1 MPRFKVLVA
10 GASGQVARALVD
22 TAPADMVDMVAL
34 GRPQLDLAD
43 WPSVEAAV
51 RTVSPDIVINA
62 AAYTGVDQ
70 AESEETAALLINAE
84 GAGFLASAAA
94 KAGAP
99 ILHLSTDF
107 VFAGDKSSPYLETD
121 PVGPTGA
128 YGRTKLAG
136 ERAVADANPRHAI
149 LRTAWVYSPYGKN
162 FAKTMLR
169 FGETRE
175 EVGVVHDQRG
185 NPTSAQ
191 DIAEGLWRIARQIVD
206 APGTLSPGIFHMTA
220 RGEASWAE
228 FAEEIF
234 RLSAALGGPV
244 ARVRR
249 ITTAE
254 FPTPTRRPANSRLD
268 CTKLAD
274 AFGLI
279 LPHWQASTHA
289 CVEQLIKNRGWVS

>member
-22 TAPADMVDMVAL
+22 TAPADTVDLVAL
-34 GRPQLDLAD
+34 GRPQMDLAD

-51 RTVSPDIVINA
+51 RAVAPDIVINA

-185 NPTSAQ
+185 NPTSAH

-206 APGTLSPGIFHMTA
+206 APDTLSPGIFHMTST
-220 RGEASWAE
+220 GEASWAE

-279 LPHWQASTHA
+279 LPHWQASTHT